1 MELLLPK
8 QIRLGVMNYDESFKT
23 AFCRIAEGETFRE
36 IKTRTSFTIKLM
48 LSQTDSNECSAL
60 ISCSW
65 KKAILRNISAKTLE
79 LRRIVLQKITPRC
92 WKQLFTRKASILW
105 SRVLRCLN
113 LTRHN
118 KTAFSSEK
126 SSSVESSLK
135 FRMNWS
141 WQRLGM
147 KNVLCSTSENARG
160 WRETMYSDVCLLR
173 FKHKISHHLW

>member
-1 MELLLPK
+1 MKLLLPK

-23 AFCRIAEGETFRE
+23 AFCRIAEGEKFRE

-105 SRVLRCLN
+105 SWVLRCLN

-118 KTAFSSEK
+118 KTAFLK
-126 SSSVESSLK
+126 RKVK
-135 FRMNWS
+135 FRWKFLKIPDELKLAKARDEKRFLFNIRERSRMERN
-141 WQRLGM
+141 
-147 KNVLCSTSENARG
+147 NVLR
-160 WRETMYSDVCLLR
+160 CLPFTL
-173 FKHKISHHLW
+173 